1 MSPFAKLFD
10 TKVGQVLCVLNLSGD
25 EEGPEITF
33 TCKPEELGLCSTKI
47 TFKDTDT
54 GASSAQRK
62 FDKLTAETAFLAVL
76 PIYELT
82 GHPL

>member
-1 MSPFAKLFD
+1 MNNFAKLFD
-10 TKVGQVLCVLNLSGD
+10 TKVGQVLCVLDMSGD
-25 EEGPEITF
+25 EDGPEITF

-47 TFKDTDT
+47 TFKDTDI
-54 GASSAQRK
+54 GASNAQSK
-62 FDKLTAETAFLAVL
+62 FDSLTAETAFQAVL